1 MTETSFSFVES
12 LQKFEGIK
20 QDLPPES
27 TNAFLPRIESAM
39 AIKSALTDRLGARLP
54 SLLSR
59 FKDDP
64 WPPAGFSPLAMA

>member
-1 MTETSFSFVES
+1 MSFSFAEF

-20 QDLPPES
+20 RHLPPES
-27 TNAFLPRIESAM
+27 TNGFLPRMESAM
-39 AIKSALTDRLGARLP
+39 AIKSALTDKLGARLP

-64 WPPAGFSPLAMA
+64 WLSAGFSPLAMA